1 MSTPAHDK
9 QRLLARNAALRAE
22 LAAELAAVRA
32 EIAPAVQWVD
42 QAQRVA
48 TWAREHAALIAG
60 AAGLLGTLLLRR
72 GSAKAPARGPSPLR
86 RLWRLV
92 RLAITVGG
100 FAARFTRPGTPRA
113 PSGR

>member
-1 MSTPAHDK
+1 MTPASHK
-9 QRLLARNAALRAE
+9 QRLLARNAELRAE
-22 LAAELAAVRA
+22 LANDLAAVRA
-32 EIAPAVQWVD
+32 ELAPALNWVD
-42 QAQRVA
+42 QAQRAA
-48 TWAREHAALIAG
+48 TWAREHAPLIA
-60 AAGLLGTLLLRR
+60 AAAALVGTLLLRR
-72 GSAKAPARGPSPLR
+72 RPAAAPKGQSPLR

>member
-1 MSTPAHDK
+1 MTPSARHK
-9 QRLLARNAALRAE
+9 QRLLARNAELRAE
-22 LAAELAAVRA
+22 LANELAAVRA
-32 EIAPAVQWVD
+32 ELAPALNWVD
-42 QAQRVA
+42 QAQRAA
-48 TWAREHAALIAG
+48 TWAREHAPVIAAAAALV
-60 AAGLLGTLLLRR
+60 GTLLLRR
-72 GSAKAPARGPSPLR
+72 GRPAAAPKGQSPLR